1 MTSATDPPRRLKPSD
16 RCAPIDATTDATTE
30 LEGELRAALGQ
41 QVQHM
46 MIAVEAILRAHPE
59 GLSELALIKSL
70 QSQPWQL
77 FGKVD
82 FSNPA
87 RLYPVHFLTFHVL
100 YRLREELGEAGQ
112 QLAISPLLIQ
122 LRCHPVVA
130 GQGPPAH
137 TDKLRSFYLDLEQYS
152 LSESSIS
159 QMMKDFWS
167 GGTDARPDRCEAFA
181 AAEVIGFDYLPD
193 NLDEVKYRFR
203 RAVMRAH
210 PDRGGNT
217 EEVQVLNEAF
227 STLRIYFN

>member
-1 MTSATDPPRRLKPSD
+1 
-16 RCAPIDATTDATTE
+16 
-30 LEGELRAALGQ
+30 
-41 QVQHM
+41 M
-46 MIAVEAILRAHPE
+46 MVAVEATLRAHPK
-59 GLSELALIKSL
+59 GLSELALIKTL
-70 QSQPWQL
+70 QSPPWQL

-82 FSNPA
+82 FSDPA

-100 YRLREELGEAGQ
+100 YRLREELVEAEQ
-112 QLAISPLLIQ
+112 QLEISPLLIQ
-122 LRCHPVVA
+122 LRRNPVVA

-167 GGTDARPDRCEAFA
+167 GGTDVRPDRSEAFA

-227 STLRIYFN
+227 STLRLYFN